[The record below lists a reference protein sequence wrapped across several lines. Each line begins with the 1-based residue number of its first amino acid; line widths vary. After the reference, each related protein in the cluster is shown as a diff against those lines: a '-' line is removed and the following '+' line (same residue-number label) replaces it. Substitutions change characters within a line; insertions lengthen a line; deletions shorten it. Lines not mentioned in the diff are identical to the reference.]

1 MIAEMGWDLVPEK
14 STKVGSTYKVGPV
27 HRGSYWAIHKGIVR
41 ICMFIYM
48 DAEWDLHAVVK
59 SCATTT
65 TAAAAAVNA
74 TTVEDYDDGSYNLE
88 SLASGSER
96 SAFVY
101 PSFGGNPVS
110 NVSGGLEDVYKAG
123 CGRPAAT
130 VTTSNAIDLDGE
142 GFIHEQLPMLTDSHS
157 FSMHTMN
164 SQSTR
169 TRKRKNQ
176 EKRVF
181 QLAQEELNNDVWAW
195 RKYGQKPIKGSP
207 FPRNYYRCS
216 TTKACGAK
224 KQVERSPADPTIFI
238 VSYSGEHI
246 HPRPT
251 HRSSLAGSTRSN
263 KFNTDN
269 SNKPPVSG
277 NTAPAILENPPCSS
291 SSPVNTSS
299 FSPTTSSKEDEC
311 EINDEEEYDEDILI
325 PNAAMNEEM
334 LKRFRDLSGGGG
346 GSRGGGIF

>member
-1 MIAEMGWDLVPEK
+1 
-14 STKVGSTYKVGPV
+14 
-27 HRGSYWAIHKGIVR
+27 
-41 ICMFIYM
+41 M
-48 DAEWDLHAVVK
+48 DGEWDLHAVVR

-65 TAAAAAVNA
+65 TADVKN

-88 SLASGSER
+88 SLASGNEER
-96 SAFVY
+96 NTFVY
-101 PSFGGNPVS
+101 PSFA

-123 CGRPAAT
+123 CGQPAGAKPAT
-130 VTTSNAIDLDGE
+130 SAAIDLDIVE
-142 GFIHEQLPMLTDSHS
+142 GFVHEQLPMLTDSHS
-157 FSMHTMN
+157 FSMHTMS

-181 QLAQEELNNDVWAW
+181 QLTQEELSNDAWAW

-224 KQVERSPADPTIFI
+224 KQVERSPVDATIFI

-263 KFNTDN
+263 KFNTD
-269 SNKPPVSG
+269 KPPVSG
-277 NTAPAILENPPCSS
+277 NTSSAVLEHPPCSS
-291 SSPVNTSS
+291 SSPAYASN

-311 EINDEEEYDEDILI
+311 EINEENEYDEDILI
-325 PNAAMNEEM
+325 PNTVMNDEI
-334 LKRFRDLSGGGG
+334 LKRFRDLSGCGGSSGGG
-346 GSRGGGIF
+346 GNF